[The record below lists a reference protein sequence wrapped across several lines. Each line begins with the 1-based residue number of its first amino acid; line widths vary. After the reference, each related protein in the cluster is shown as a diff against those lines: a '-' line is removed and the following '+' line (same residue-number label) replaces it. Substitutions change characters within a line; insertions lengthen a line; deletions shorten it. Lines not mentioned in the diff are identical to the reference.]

1 MDPVNPPPSGTT
13 YDEMRGLPAAAG
25 NSPSDAVLPHYQRYA
40 EWLAATPPERI
51 AQKRNEADLSFHR
64 LGITFAVYSEEAGNE
79 RLIPFDLFPRIIPA
93 HEWAT
98 LAAGLKQRVR
108 ALNLFLSDIYHG
120 QDIIKKGVIPP
131 ERILRR
137 KPV

>member
-1 MDPVNPPPSGTT
+1 MYG
-13 YDEMRGLPAAAG
+13 
-25 NSPSDAVLPHYQRYA
+25 
-40 EWLAATPPERI
+40 
-51 AQKRNEADLSFHR
+51 
-64 LGITFAVYSEEAGNE
+64 EEAGNE

-98 LAAGLKQRVR
+98 LAAGLKQRGR

-120 QDIIKKGVIPP
+120 QNIIKKGVIPP